1 MKTINI
7 VSSSNDLY
15 SNYLIAM
22 LNSVVK
28 NTPETKINFY
38 ILMADLS
45 QEKQNIISKTFKNFQ
60 DTTINFIKIDKE
72 QFKNVILKTY
82 ASSSYEAYARLLLP
96 ELLPSIDKILYL
108 DADMI
113 VLNNLNL
120 LNEVELGKYP
130 IAAVNDINDNSIRIF
145 EFLFKIKKAKSY
157 FNSGVLLMN
166 LKKLR
171 EENFTEK
178 SLEFISTTKI
188 PYKFFD
194 QDILNYFF
202 HNNYLKLDYRWNVQL
217 YEEIA
222 STKFWHTTMNELE
235 YKLTK
240 ICPFIIHYTIVKPD
254 KRNYFFR
261 FRNIYKFY
269 LESAGVHFQI
279 RKTSFKEI
287 MWTITEIAFF
297 RFINL
302 FNKNI
307 RSKILNFSRK
317 LV

>member
-1 MKTINI
+1 MKPINI

-15 SNYLIAM
+15 CNYLIAM
-22 LNSVVK
+22 INSAIH
-28 NTPETKINFY
+28 NTPDTIINLV

-45 QEKQNIISKTFKNFQ
+45 EVNQKLITKTFSKETNLK
-60 DTTINFIKIDKE
+60 IKFIKIDKE

-96 ELLPSIDKILYL
+96 ELLSDLDKILYL

-120 LNEVELGKYP
+120 LFETNMKGYP
-130 IAAVNDINDNSIRIF
+130 LAAVNDINNNSIKIF

-157 FNSGVLLMN
+157 FNSGALLMDLN
-166 LKKLR
+166 QLR
-171 EENFTEK
+171 KDKFTEK
-178 SLEFISTTKI
+178 ALDFISTTKI

-222 STKFWHTTMNELE
+222 STKYWHTTMNELE

-240 ICPFIIHYTIVKPD
+240 ISPFIIHYTIVKPD

-261 FRNIYKFY
+261 YKNIYKFY
-269 LESAGVHFQI
+269 LEGAGIKFQI
-279 RKTSFKEI
+279 RKTRFKDI
-287 MWTITEIAFF
+287 IWTLTEILFF
-297 RFINL
+297 KFINL
-302 FNKNI
+302 FNRNI
-307 RSKILNFSRK
+307 RDTVLNYSRK
-317 LV
+317 LI